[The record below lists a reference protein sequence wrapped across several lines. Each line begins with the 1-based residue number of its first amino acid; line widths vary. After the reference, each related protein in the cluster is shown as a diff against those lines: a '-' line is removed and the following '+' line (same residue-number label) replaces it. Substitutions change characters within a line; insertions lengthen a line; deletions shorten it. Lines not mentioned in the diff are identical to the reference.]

1 MSKNSNYKFSGGLL
15 CEKVMYNGF
24 LRSSRHRRI
33 CSASLRLRMRLHG
46 QQGLSWL
53 EVCPCNL
60 GTSKIQGTHCTE
72 EGSISSS
79 RN

>member
-15 CEKVMYNGF
+15 CEKLMYNGF
-24 LRSSRHRRI
+24 LRSSRHRCI

-53 EVCPCNL
+53 EV

-79 RN
+79 IN